1 MDMKEI
7 KAIIDLM
14 DQNRLVEF
22 EYEEGGK
29 RIKLRRAD
37 GAMQGV
43 PMPMPMPAP
52 TPVPMPAS
60 SAAPGPAATAPTA
73 GRPANVI
80 EFRSPLVGTFYRSP
94 KPGSP
99 PFVEAGDEVAAEQ
112 VLCIVEAMKVM
123 NELKAPFDGIIREIL
138 PKDGQAVEYNDVLF
152 VIEKK

>member
-29 RIKLRRAD
+29 RIKLRRSD
-37 GAMQGV
+37 GIVQAV
-43 PMPMPMPAP
+43 PAVAAAAVPAAA
-52 TPVPMPAS
+52 PAS
-60 SAAPGPAATAPTA
+60 APPPAAPVVTPA
-73 GRPANVI
+73 RPANVI

-99 PFVEAGDEVAAEQ
+99 AFVEVGDDVVAEQ

-138 PKDGQAVEYNDVLF
+138 AKDGQAVEYNDVLF
-152 VIEKK
+152 LIEKK